1 MKLFN
6 LRPKN
11 RIEME
16 IIFVTVALLA
26 VSAVILVILAA
37 AAGIS
42 ALAGASFHT
51 VFVNGLWI
59 LLLPPLLILYGYVAG
74 RNRVEVK
81 HIRTVSEKIPES
93 FDGYR
98 IVQISDLHLRS
109 FRDRPRVLSSIIDKV
124 NAQDP
129 DLIVFTG
136 DLVTSH
142 PDETAAFAGELRR
155 LKARDGVLSVTGN
168 HDYCPYNRWESER
181 ERAEAVERVREAEK
195 EAGWNLL
202 DNTHV
207 DIVRTDSSTGLSGT
221 VSVIGVENISAMP
234 QFESHGDLDRAMEGA
249 RGAFKILLSH
259 DPTHW
264 RAAVLGR
271 TDISL
276 MLSGHTHNAQLRIL
290 GLEPGRL
297 VFRENSGLYTART
310 DRGVQQLY
318 VNDGLGTTL
327 FPARIGVNAE
337 ITVFTLGHGNSGEST
352 ATEN

>member
-109 FRDRPRVLSSIIDKV
+109 FRDRPRVLSGIIDKV
-124 NAQDP
+124 NAQAP
-129 DLIVFTG
+129 DL
-136 DLVTSH
+136 
-142 PDETAAFAGELRR
+142 
-155 LKARDGVLSVTGN
+155 
-168 HDYCPYNRWESER
+168 
-181 ERAEAVERVREAEK
+181 
-195 EAGWNLL
+195 
-202 DNTHV
+202 
-207 DIVRTDSSTGLSGT
+207 
-221 VSVIGVENISAMP
+221 
-234 QFESHGDLDRAMEGA
+234 
-249 RGAFKILLSH
+249 
-259 DPTHW
+259 
-264 RAAVLGR
+264 
-271 TDISL
+271 
-276 MLSGHTHNAQLRIL
+276 RIW
-290 GLEPGRL
+290 
-297 VFRENSGLYTART
+297 
-310 DRGVQQLY
+310 
-318 VNDGLGTTL
+318 
-327 FPARIGVNAE
+327 
-337 ITVFTLGHGNSGEST
+337 
-352 ATEN
+352 